1 MLNHQQIKNQF
12 ESLTTLQAIQNQ
24 AYQMLVQGLAKTD
37 FSMREWGILVYLEQH
52 GQATASEL
60 SDAFTVTR
68 TLISRNTW
76 RLIQDNLIQS
86 QVNPND
92 RRVVWLSLTVN
103 GQERVQEGV
112 RQVQENLK
120 TFNQSHDL
128 EKLTK
133 QVETLSQ
140 QLADRKSVV

>member
-24 AYQMLVQGLAKTD
+24 AYQMLVQGLAKID

-133 QVETLSQ
+133 QVETLLQ
-140 QLADRKSVV
+140 QLAKIN

>member
-1 MLNHQQIKNQF
+1 MLNHRQTKIQF
-12 ESLTTLQAIQNQ
+12 ESLATLQAIQKQ
-24 AYQMLVQGLAKTD
+24 AHQMLMQGLTTTG
-37 FSMREWGILVYLEQH
+37 FSMREWGILIYLEQH

-60 SDAFTVTR
+60 ADAFMVTR

-86 QVNPND
+86 QVNQTD
-92 RRVVWLSLTVN
+92 RRIVRLTLTTN
-103 GQERVQEGV
+103 GQETVQRSV
-112 RQVQENLK
+112 RQVQANLK

-133 QVETLSQ
+133 QVKTLSQ
-140 QLADRKSVV
+140 QLAKIN

>member
-1 MLNHQQIKNQF
+1 MGTQ
-12 ESLTTLQAIQNQ
+12 
-24 AYQMLVQGLAKTD
+24 
-37 FSMREWGILVYLEQH
+37 
-52 GQATASEL
+52 
-60 SDAFTVTR
+60 

-76 RLIQDNLIQS
+76 QLIQDNLIQS
-86 QVNPND
+86 QENQTD
-92 RRVVWLSLTVN
+92 RRIVRLTLTTN
-103 GQERVQEGV
+103 GQETVQRSV

-140 QLADRKSVV
+140 RK

>member
-1 MLNHQQIKNQF
+1 MLNHRQTKIQF
-12 ESLTTLQAIQNQ
+12 ESLATLQAIQKQ
-24 AYQMLVQGLAKTD
+24 AYQMLMQGLTTTV
-37 FSMREWGILVYLEQH
+37 FSMREWGILIYLEQH

-60 SDAFTVTR
+60 ADAFMVRR

-86 QVNPND
+86 QVNQTD
-92 RRVVWLSLTVN
+92 RRIVQLTLTTN
-103 GQERVQEGV
+103 GQETVQRSV
-112 RQVQENLK
+112 RQVQANLK

-140 QLADRKSVV
+140 QLAKIN

>member
-1 MLNHQQIKNQF
+1 MLNHRQTKNQF

-60 SDAFTVTR
+60 SDEFTVTR

-86 QVNPND
+86 QVNQTD
-92 RRVVWLSLTVN
+92 RRIMRLTLTIN
-103 GQERVQEGV
+103 GQKTVQKSV
-112 RQVQENLK
+112 RQVQANLK
-120 TFNQSHDL
+120 ESNQSYNL
-128 EKLTK
+128 NKLTK

-140 QLADRKSVV
+140 QLAKIN

>member
-1 MLNHQQIKNQF
+1 MLNHRQTKIQF
-12 ESLTTLQAIQNQ
+12 ESLATLQVIQKQ
-24 AYQMLVQGLAKTD
+24 AYQMLMQGLTTTG
-37 FSMREWGILVYLEQH
+37 FSMRECGILIYLEQH

-60 SDAFTVTR
+60 ADAFMVKR

-86 QVNPND
+86 QVNQTD
-92 RRVVWLSLTVN
+92 RRIVRLTLTTN
-103 GQERVQEGV
+103 GQETVERSV
-112 RQVQENLK
+112 RQVQANLK

-140 QLADRKSVV
+140 QLAKIN

>member
-1 MLNHQQIKNQF
+1 MLNHRQTKIQF
-12 ESLTTLQAIQNQ
+12 ESLANLQAIQKQ
-24 AYQMLVQGLAKTD
+24 AYQMLMQGLATTG
-37 FSMREWGILVYLEQH
+37 FSMREWGIEQH

-60 SDAFTVTR
+60 ADAFMVTR

-86 QVNPND
+86 QVNQTD
-92 RRVVWLSLTVN
+92 RRIVRLTLTTN
-103 GQERVQEGV
+103 GQERVQRSV
-112 RQVQENLK
+112 RQVQANLK
-120 TFNQSHDL
+120 NFNQSHDL

-140 QLADRKSVV
+140 QLAKIN

>member
-1 MLNHQQIKNQF
+1 MLNHRQTKNQF
-12 ESLTTLQAIQNQ
+12 ESLATLQAIQKQ
-24 AYQMLVQGLAKTD
+24 AYQMLMQGLATTG

-60 SDAFTVTR
+60 ADAFMVTR

-86 QVNPND
+86 QVNQTD
-92 RRVVWLSLTVN
+92 RRIVRLTLTTN
-103 GQERVQEGV
+103 GQKTVQRSV

-140 QLADRKSVV
+140 QLAKIN

>member
-1 MLNHQQIKNQF
+1 MLNHRQIKDQF

-140 QLADRKSVV
+140 QLAKIN

>member
-1 MLNHQQIKNQF
+1 MLNHRQTKIQF
-12 ESLTTLQAIQNQ
+12 ESLANLQAIQNQ

-68 TLISRNTW
+68 TLISRNIW

-86 QVNPND
+86 RVNQTD
-92 RRVVWLSLTVN
+92 RRIVRLTLTIN
-103 GQERVQEGV
+103 GEETVQKSV
-112 RQVQENLK
+112 RQVQANLK
-120 TFNQSHDL
+120 ESNQSYNL
-128 EKLTK
+128 NKLTK

-140 QLADRKSVV
+140 QLDKTN

>member
-1 MLNHQQIKNQF
+1 MLNHRQTKIQF
-12 ESLTTLQAIQNQ
+12 ESLATLQAIQKQ
-24 AYQMLVQGLAKTD
+24 AYHMLMQGLTTTV
-37 FSMREWGILVYLEQH
+37 FSMREWGILIYLEQH

-60 SDAFTVTR
+60 ADAFMVTR

-86 QVNPND
+86 QVNQTD
-92 RRVVWLSLTVN
+92 RRIVRLTLTTN
-103 GQERVQEGV
+103 GQETVQRSV
-112 RQVQENLK
+112 RQVQANLK

-140 QLADRKSVV
+140 QLAKIN

>member
-1 MLNHQQIKNQF
+1 MLNHRQTKIQF
-12 ESLTTLQAIQNQ
+12 ESLATLQAIQKQ
-24 AYQMLVQGLAKTD
+24 AYQMLMQGLTTTGV
-37 FSMREWGILVYLEQH
+37 SMREWGILIYLEQH

-60 SDAFTVTR
+60 ADAFMVTR

-86 QVNPND
+86 QVNQTD
-92 RRVVWLSLTVN
+92 RRIVRLTLTTN
-103 GQERVQEGV
+103 GQETVQRSV
-112 RQVQENLK
+112 RQVQANLK

-133 QVETLSQ
+133 QVATLSQ
-140 QLADRKSVV
+140 QLAKIN